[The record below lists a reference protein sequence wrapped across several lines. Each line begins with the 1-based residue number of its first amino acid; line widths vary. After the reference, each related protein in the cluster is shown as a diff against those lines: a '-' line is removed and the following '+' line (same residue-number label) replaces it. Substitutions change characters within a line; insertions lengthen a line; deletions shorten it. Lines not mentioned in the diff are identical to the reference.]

1 MSLRSL
7 YVVPCYI
14 IISFG
19 LSLVALFFAFFDPSG
34 NHSHR
39 VAVLWADIILIISG
53 VRTKLINPEVLI
65 PGQSYIFAANH
76 LSSFDIPVLISKL
89 PIQFRWLAK
98 DSLFKIPFFGWA
110 MKRTGYIPINRSN
123 SRQAYQSLLL
133 AAKKV
138 NAGTS
143 VVIFPE
149 GTRQETDHLGDFKK
163 GGFILAIKSR
173 KSIVPIG
180 IQGSA
185 HVLPKNG
192 FWITPGTIKIVL
204 GTPIPTKGYKAKDAD
219 ILMQKVRE
227 AIEKNLRFEARST
240 KSETNLNEQNTK
252 IQSTQ

>member
-34 NHSHR
+34 NRSHR
-39 VAVLWADIILIISG
+39 VGVLWADLILFISG
-53 VRTKLINPEVLI
+53 VRAKLFNPEVLI

-76 LSSFDIPVLISKL
+76 RSSFDIPVLFSKL

-98 DSLFKIPFFGWA
+98 DSLFKIPLFGWA
-110 MKRTGYIPINRSN
+110 MKRTGYIRINRSN
-123 SRQAYQSLLL
+123 SRQAYQGLLL

-138 NAGTS
+138 NEGTS

-163 GGFILAIKSR
+163 GGFVLALKS
-173 KSIVPIG
+173 KKPIVPIG
-180 IQGSA
+180 ILGSA

-192 FWITPGTIKIVL
+192 FWITPGIIKIVL
-204 GTPIPTKGYKAKDAD
+204 GTPIPTEGYKAKDAE

-227 AIEKNLRFEARST
+227 AIQENLAKN
-240 KSETNLNEQNTK
+240 K
-252 IQSTQ
+252 

>member
-227 AIEKNLRFEARST
+227 AIEEILKH
-240 KSETNLNEQNTK
+240 
-252 IQSTQ
+252 